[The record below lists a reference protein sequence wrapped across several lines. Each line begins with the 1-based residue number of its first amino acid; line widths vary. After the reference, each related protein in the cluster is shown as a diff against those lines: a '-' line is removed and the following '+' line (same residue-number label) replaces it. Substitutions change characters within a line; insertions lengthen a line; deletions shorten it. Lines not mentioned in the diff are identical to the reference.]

1 MLHYFYS
8 YSQLPA
14 IEITGA
20 SKFQLL
26 SAAKFRDKVIPFS
39 HLYITSNPYF
49 RKIRESLPDS
59 DKKKLKTMNVAQVK
73 AVEAHISFPVELNSL
88 GQNIVSSIQAQ
99 SSKNQEINI
108 VVVNGIG
115 SGFGD
120 NYVGLG
126 AMQRLQAL
134 LAPKQVNFH
143 LMQRV
148 DKRVAAVYMREPNI
162 FLLNNC
168 LSLKQFFEM
177 NYYVNLTGMLGL
189 PEFDELPLIR
199 FMGKS
204 FGVNEQST
212 VEELQ
217 PTLRLDKHKQQS
229 LANMLKLHFLPQNER
244 PLVLFHPQASSPVR
258 SIKKNIA
265 DTMISALVAYGF
277 NVITAIP
284 YDFKADEFFSA
295 DQYSN
300 NIDDLLHIT
309 ACCDA
314 VISVGTVLYHLA
326 AALNKPTILLPSV
339 RADLESGKVLPQV
352 KPWLPN
358 ASKELILDMHKSRK
372 EEDMAISEQIWG
384 NINPEELAEAL
395 MGMLELTQNG

>member
-1 MLHYFYS
+1 MLHFFYS
-8 YSQLPA
+8 YSKLPT
-14 IEITGA
+14 IEIAGA
-20 SKFQLL
+20 SKFQVL
-26 SAAKFRDKVIPFS
+26 SAGKYRSKVIPFS
-39 HLYITSNPYF
+39 HLYVTSNPYF

-59 DKKKLKTMNVAQVK
+59 DKKKLKTMNGAQIK
-73 AVEAHISFPVELNSL
+73 AVKDHKLFPVELNSL
-88 GQNIVSSIQAQ
+88 GQDVVGSIKSQ
-99 SSKNQEINI
+99 SSTKQEINI

-126 AMQRLQAL
+126 AMQRLQTL

-148 DKRVAAVYMREPNI
+148 DKRVAAIYMREPNI

-168 LSLKQFFEM
+168 LPLKRFFEM
-177 NYYVNLTGMLGL
+177 DYYVNLTGMLGL

-204 FGVNEQST
+204 FGVDKEST

-217 PTLRLDKHKQQS
+217 PTLRIDELKQHS
-229 LANMLKLHFLPQNER
+229 LANMLKMQFSSENQR
-244 PLVLFHPQASSPVR
+244 SLVLFHPQASSPVR
-258 SIKKNIA
+258 SIKKSFA
-265 DTMISALVAYGF
+265 DTMISALIAYGF

-284 YDFKADEFFSA
+284 YGFKADEFFSA

-314 VISVGTVLYHLA
+314 VISVGTVLYHLS

-352 KPWLPN
+352 MPWLPD
-358 ASKELILDMHKSRK
+358 ASKGLILNMHKSRK
-372 EEDMAISEQIWG
+372 EEDMAISEQIWS
-384 NINPEELAEAL
+384 NIVPEELAESL
-395 MGMLELTQNG
+395 IKMLELTQNG